1 MRLVAATGL
10 LVLAVAATPGSAG
23 VYEVTACG
31 PDGVGSG
38 AWSGAS
44 SPQDVLEIT
53 TICPPTGR
61 VSGLVVRD
69 RSGAA
74 STPNGAVGEWTFQAP
89 AGTRIVGIQGRRLA
103 TARLDDGWRAYLRA
117 GDGRTLEECTPGPG
131 GAICDLG
138 LGGAP
143 GAPEPGPFAI
153 DGLEADRVSFGV
165 RCEIPPGQL
174 GSSCIN
180 GSGNAN
186 AVYAARDLVVR
197 LADPVPPSTVTAD
210 GALRSASQRWVSGVQ
225 TLQVA
230 AADGQAGVARVGILA
245 GSRIAATTAAPCN
258 PSQAAPC
265 PAQFTGL
272 VTLDTRTLPDGP
284 TDLAAF
290 ASDAGGEQTS
300 TSPWS
305 VLIDNTPPAVGVAPA
320 EATVHAGRPFTVKW
334 PRDGGAPIVRA
345 DWRLVPLEAGR
356 TQAGVAVA
364 AALRSFTVTAP
375 TSGTYQLRT
384 ILRDAAGNRGGETT
398 TTLFVRRA
406 QTVGT
411 AGAASITVRSGRLVA
426 VIEVGRS
433 PRARQYVV
441 NVVRDGTAKRLF
453 RAVRAGTSKLSVPIG
468 PPATGSR
475 RATLTYRLTTSSSR
489 RTIRLALPPLRTTKG
504 VAP

>member
-1 MRLVAATGL
+1 MKLVAATGL
-10 LVLAVAATPGSAG
+10 LVLVVAAAPGSAG

-31 PDGVGSG
+31 PDGAGSG

-44 SPQDVLEIT
+44 SPQDVLELT
-53 TICPPTGR
+53 TTCPPTGR

-69 RSGAA
+69 RSGVAT
-74 STPNGAVGEWTFQAP
+74 TPNGALGEWTFRAP
-89 AGTRIVGIQGRRLA
+89 AGTRIVSIQGRRLA
-103 TARLDDGWRAYLRA
+103 TARLDDGWRSYLKA
-117 GDGRTLEECTPGPG
+117 GDGRTLEECAPGPG

-138 LGGAP
+138 LGGPP
-143 GAPEPGPFAI
+143 GTPEPGPFVI
-153 DGLEADRVSFGV
+153 DGLDTDRVSFGV

-174 GSSCIN
+174 GISCIN

-186 AVYAARDLVVR
+186 VVYAARDLVVR
-197 LADPVPPSTVTAD
+197 LADLVPPSTVTAD
-210 GALRSASQRWVSGVQ
+210 GALRSAAHWWVSGLQ
-225 TLQVA
+225 TLQVS
-230 AADGQAGVARVGILA
+230 AADGQSGVARVGVSA
-245 GSRIAATTAAPCN
+245 GSRVAATTAAPCN

-284 TDLAAF
+284 ADVAAF

-320 EATVHAGRPFTVKW
+320 EAAVHAGRPFTVTW

-375 TSGTYQLRT
+375 TSGSYQLRT

-398 TTLFVRRA
+398 TTFFVRRA
-406 QTVGT
+406 RTAGT
-411 AGAASITVRSGRLVA
+411 TGAASIAVRSGRLVA

-433 PRARQYVV
+433 SRTRQYVV

-453 RAVRAGTSKLSVPIG
+453 RAVRAKASKLSVPIG
-468 PPATGSR
+468 RPAAGSR
-475 RATLTYRLTTSSSR
+475 RATLSYRLVASSST
-489 RTIRLALPPLRTTKG
+489 RTIRLALPPLRTTRG
-504 VAP
+504 GTP